1 MENRPMDVYALV
13 ATARAP
19 ENQLR
24 FDPAEFERNVLAAEA
39 ARQTWRRRIAA
50 MVRLVLRGA
59 DRTGRLPVQKA
70 S

>member
-13 ATARAP
+13 VTARAP

-39 ARQTWRRRIAA
+39 TRQTWRRRIAA
-50 MVRLVLRGA
+50 MVRLVGA